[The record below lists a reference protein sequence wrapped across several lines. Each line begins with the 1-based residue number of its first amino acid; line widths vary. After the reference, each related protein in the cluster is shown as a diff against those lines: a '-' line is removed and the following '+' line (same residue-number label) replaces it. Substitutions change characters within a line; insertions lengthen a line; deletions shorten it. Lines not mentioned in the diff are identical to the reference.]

1 VYQKLNRIESENK
14 LEMEIRQFEIDM
26 AHIHFKI
33 SISKCAPE
41 SKETWIWLGVAL
53 QRMSMDPRPTPLRS
67 GKSKRE

>member
-1 VYQKLNRIESENK
+1 MVLLERHVNINRVRRVLQNISPAVYQKLNRIESENK

-41 SKETWIWLGVAL
+41 
-53 QRMSMDPRPTPLRS
+53 
-67 GKSKRE
+67 